1 MLLSASVQAI
11 APKPNKPRRRHRQ
24 DERRLQGA
32 IVRCLRLAGYEPM
45 AINIEL
51 PIPGEA
57 GVIARAI
64 RKQAGA
70 VKGTPD
76 IIVPLPGAKCIWLEV
91 KLPASPQAILRGTG
105 IRRRAATK
113 ATTDQIEL
121 HGRLAQLGHRVAV
134 VWAIDEALTVV
145 RAAHK
150 EALAA

>member
-1 MLLSASVQAI
+1 MLLPAASQAI

-76 IIVPLPGAKCIWLEV
+76 IIVPLVGGRCIWLEI
-91 KLPASPQAILRGTG
+91 KLPASPQAVLRGTG

-113 ATTDQIEL
+113 PTTEQTEL
-121 HGRLAQLGHRVAV
+121 HGRLERLGHRVAV
-134 VWAIDEALTVV
+134 VWAIDDALEAV